1 MNDSLHRF
9 FVPRALCLF
18 TILMMLPI
26 EVLAISECA
35 EGTYLQAEVVEP
47 LSLGSSS
54 TLASIM
60 TSKNYIN
67 SFIRWPG
74 HDYAFFIHAGQSGE
88 NIIYQINLS
97 NGDQTLV
104 AGQNKHPPYE
114 GLVDGVGSNAQFDFQ
129 QNGHFLAL
137 NDDNTVL
144 YAADSNNY
152 KIRKIDITTIPSNV
166 TSMAHTFSSI
176 DTEPM
181 HVLWKNDRLFVQTKN
196 GAIHKCDMTQDTCTL
211 IISVDSLPKIG
222 NQGMRMIPTSGS
234 KVIYTTR
241 EKISGE
247 PHTIYVY
254 EIADIVNGNYT
265 FTLKTTLLNWEDS
278 GPPTMIG
285 DSLLVAVWYLN
296 VSPYTNFLNVFD
308 LNDDGNLLISS
319 NLGYASSASLIAWI
333 DGYVYHAAYDDPTYV
348 IKTYV
353 GGNYTPAQCIP
364 TTTTT
369 TPIPNTTTT
378 TPVPTMCEYTG
389 NVTLSGFNNNFDCG
403 GTSCP
408 YVYNFHGAYTG
419 NGYSGPSWGMNYD
432 GNPWTLTWKHNFD
445 GRPFSVDAAPWCI
458 TIHQTSSSSANYNGP
473 CFRISNGKW
482 SDYSYAN
489 PPSVLNICLE
499 TTPELTTTPVPTT
512 TTTTPVP
519 TTTTTTPVP
528 TITTTTPAP
537 TPNSTTTTPKS
548 VLANTLLYGTRCP
561 LNSVTLGAGKNRLRD
576 CLCEENYFLNES
588 GFCVACAYGYR
599 KEEIGNF
606 NCSCYVFDTCDPP
619 VCNGDGSS
627 CRPLLVTSEEEGGE
641 FGLSEVLV
649 DDFDDTSLTDTFDL
663 DVEVAKQGFEFT
675 SDGSKLISSTSIV
688 KSEVV
693 NGTKLTS
700 VTNVIMRQNRL
711 TNEVEIKILPI
722 QNEVIKATAVSSRDD
737 KVLIFATE
745 HRVVLYDENS
755 EQIKNVSTIDENEQI
770 VDVAT
775 LNDKEELITIAYSV
789 GILNASS
796 SRRRLLQDE
805 TSDFCG
811 KVNYLKR
818 SIKRS
823 IPTSTYKVCDPHS
836 VALYTSDK
844 NKDYIVVGT
853 PCRIVSIDLHKNSI
867 KTLVG
872 PGEPHEKCQESDFGS
887 KDGNFD
893 EIRFQDAS
901 KILVDDT
908 GSEIFVFDDNRLR
921 KIAMTENTVSGITTV
936 DTFDDDE
943 IDSITNMAIS
953 PQDGTILFAQNQE
966 IKLTVNASDSA
977 IDTQQTR
984 LDNKIK
990 RLDLVKPKESKH
1002 GLYCFSEENKQN
1014 AEVTCNP
1021 NQDDVERGL
1030 LCRNGVPCVCLNG
1043 YYLKNN
1049 KCNKC
1054 RLEDA

>member
-1 MNDSLHRF
+1 MTVTTTTPVCTYDLEFTEGDYAVSTPSILNIPSGGGPYVQDMKFSTNYDLLFVLYRGGGTDYPARVLVVDVASNNNTDTITDTENCFLNPQSMVPSRPNDAILYITDDTNHNIVRLDRTTGDCSEVKNLDFCYSYRQIDISQNGQYMIICCSTSNPNVRCMEF
-9 FVPRALCLF
+9 SDPSTNYTTPTWDVTIGVFNGGSTNQPKGLLYAPDNSKAY
-18 TILMMLPI
+18 ILMAEWLGGNGWSAVI
-26 EVLAISECA
+26 EL
-35 EGTYLQAEVVEP
+35 
-47 LSLGSSS
+47 
-54 TLASIM
+54 
-60 TSKNYIN
+60 
-67 SFIRWPG
+67 
-74 HDYAFFIHAGQSGE
+74 D
-88 NIIYQINLS
+88 
-97 NGDQTLV
+97 
-104 AGQNKHPPYE
+104 
-114 GLVDGVGSNAQFDFQ
+114 
-129 QNGHFLAL
+129 
-137 NDDNTVL
+137 
-144 YAADSNNY
+144 
-152 KIRKIDITTIPSNV
+152 
-166 TSMAHTFSSI
+166 
-176 DTEPM
+176 
-181 HVLWKNDRLFVQTKN
+181 
-196 GAIHKCDMTQDTCTL
+196 
-211 IISVDSLPKIG
+211 
-222 NQGMRMIPTSGS
+222 
-234 KVIYTTR
+234 
-241 EKISGE
+241 
-247 PHTIYVY
+247 
-254 EIADIVNGNYT
+254 
-265 FTLKTTLLNWEDS
+265 
-278 GPPTMIG
+278 
-285 DSLLVAVWYLN
+285 
-296 VSPYTNFLNVFD
+296 
-308 LNDDGNLLISS
+308 ISS
-319 NLGYASSASLIAWI
+319 NRLSVSVSQLTHDTDTDPRKIAIDPSGDFLFFVRPHDVQKIEINNPTITFVAGHAQNSGNVDGLGNSVRFNYPTAIAMQDTGTLWI
-333 DGYVYHAAYDDPTYV
+333 GEENEQQFRHIQAGSVTMHENCVYT
-348 IKTYV
+348 T
-353 GGNYTPAQCIP
+353 NT

-369 TPIPNTTTT
+369 TP
-378 TPVPTMCEYTG
+378 
-389 NVTLSGFNNNFDCG
+389 
-403 GTSCP
+403 
-408 YVYNFHGAYTG
+408 A
-419 NGYSGPSWGMNYD
+419 
-432 GNPWTLTWKHNFD
+432 
-445 GRPFSVDAAPWCI
+445 
-458 TIHQTSSSSANYNGP
+458 
-473 CFRISNGKW
+473 
-482 SDYSYAN
+482 
-489 PPSVLNICLE
+489 
-499 TTPELTTTPVPTT
+499 PTT

-528 TITTTTPAP
+528 TTTSTTPSPTNTTTTPEQ

-548 VLANTLLYGTRCP
+548 VLANTLRYGTRCP

-641 FGLSEVLV
+641 FGLSEVLLG
-649 DDFDDTSLTDTFDL
+649 DFDDTSLTNTFDL

-675 SDGSKLISSTSIV
+675 SDGSELISSTSIV

-693 NGTKLTS
+693 NGTKVTS

-722 QNEVIKATAVSSRDD
+722 QNEVIKATAVSSSDD

-755 EQIKNVSTIDENEQI
+755 EQMENVSAIDENEQI

-853 PCRIVSIDLHKNSI
+853 PCRIVSIDLYKNSI

-921 KIAMTENTVSGITTV
+921 KIAITENTVSGITTV

-1049 KCNKC
+1049 KCVKC
-1054 RLEDA
+1054 RVEDV